1 MVAFLDAHRE
11 QYGVEPICAV
21 LPIAPSTYY
30 EQKARQADP
39 SRQPARAQRDA
50 QLRPA
55 IERVWQTHRR
65 VYGAKKVWKQLN
77 REQIPVARCTVAR
90 LMREMGLRGVVR
102 GRRLRTTV
110 PAPVAERPQD
120 LVQRNFRA
128 SRPNQL
134 WVSDLTYVAT
144 WRGFVYVAF
153 VIDAFARRIVG
164 WRAAASLRS
173 DLALDALEQALY
185 DRETDGELVHHSDRG
200 VQYLSIRYTERLAE
214 AGIEPSV
221 GSRGDSYDNALA
233 ESIIGLYKTEVIRH
247 GGPWRG
253 LDDVEY
259 ATLEWVA
266 WFNTQRLLEPLGY
279 LPPAEYE
286 EQFHR
291 ATAAHAAE
299 VALT

>member
-1 MVAFLDAHRE
+1 MVAFVDAHRAT
-11 QYGVEPICAV
+11 YGVEPICAV

-39 SRQPARAQRDA
+39 TRLPARAQRDA
-50 QLRPA
+50 RLRPE
-55 IERVWQTHRR
+55 IERVWRAHRR
-65 VYGAKKVWKQLN
+65 VYGAKKIWKQLH
-77 REQIPVARCTVAR
+77 REAVPVARCTVAR
-90 LMREMGLRGVVR
+90 LMRAQGLRGVVR
-102 GRRLRTTV
+102 GRRVRTTM
-110 PAPVAERPQD
+110 PDALAERPRD
-120 LVQRNFRA
+120 LVQRQFHA
-128 SRPNQL
+128 TRPNQL
-134 WVSDLTYVAT
+134 WVSDLTYVVT
-144 WRGFVYVAF
+144 WRGFAYVAF
-153 VIDAFARRIVG
+153 VIDVFSRRIVG
-164 WRAAASLRS
+164 WRASNSLRS

-185 DRETDGELVHHSDRG
+185 DRETDADLVHHSDRG

-233 ESIIGLYKTEVIRH
+233 ETVIGLFKTEVIHRD
-247 GGPWRG
+247 GPWRG
-253 LDDVEY
+253 LEDVEY

-291 ATAAHAAE
+291 TQATHLAE
-299 VALT
+299 GALT